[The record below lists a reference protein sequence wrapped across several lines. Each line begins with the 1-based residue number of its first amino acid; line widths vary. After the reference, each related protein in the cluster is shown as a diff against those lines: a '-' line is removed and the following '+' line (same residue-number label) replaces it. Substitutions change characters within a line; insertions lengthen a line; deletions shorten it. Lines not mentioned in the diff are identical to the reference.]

1 MPFPVYLFY
10 VKFHDMEN
18 NEKKPAPAFNDR
30 LLKTRSILI
39 SGEIN
44 KDQAD
49 EFTKQILVLDAESD
63 EPIYVYINSPGGDVY
78 SGFAIHDMI
87 RYVNSPV
94 YVIGEGLIASAAAL
108 IFLAADREH
117 RVGLPHSTYLI
128 HQPLSQM
135 KGVAVDMQI
144 QAEKMEELRHVLDD
158 LIADATGKTREEVE
172 KHTERDYWLSAEEAL
187 EYGILSRI
195 IRSKK
200 EIM

>member
-1 MPFPVYLFY
+1 
-10 VKFHDMEN
+10 MEN
-18 NEKKPAPAFNDR
+18 NEKKPEPAFSER

-49 EFTKQILVLDAESD
+49 AFTKQMLVLDAESD
-63 EPIYVYINSPGGDVY
+63 DPIYVYINSPGGDVY

-87 RYVNSPV
+87 QYVNSPV
-94 YVIGEGLIASAAAL
+94 YVIGEGLVASAAAL

-144 QAEKMEELRHVLDD
+144 QAEKMGELRKALDE
-158 LIADATGKTREEVE
+158 LIAEATGKTLEEVSRD
-172 KHTERDYWLSAEEAL
+172 TERDYWLNAPEAL

-195 IRSKK
+195 IKSKK
-200 EIM
+200 DIM